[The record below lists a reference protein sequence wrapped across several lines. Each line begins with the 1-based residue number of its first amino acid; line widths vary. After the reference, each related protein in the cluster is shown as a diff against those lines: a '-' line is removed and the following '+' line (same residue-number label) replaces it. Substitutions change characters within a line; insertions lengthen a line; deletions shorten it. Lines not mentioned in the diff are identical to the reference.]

1 MPRLLRGKPIS
12 SISLA
17 LIVVVAIGL
26 IVLEIRHH
34 WNYGDFVPLAMHAD
48 VTDFK
53 GDIGD
58 GPTTFFDA
66 HLTNFGLFP
75 QEIERCE
82 FVSDAGGHEVSVAYR
97 LEQRDIAT
105 HDWKTLFDG
114 AKNFC
119 HPYPLGIKESKLVKK
134 LLWTGQTLSTGAE
147 ATSARAMPK
156 GETMRFVIEAN
167 GREFPTG
174 LFSIVEVYVH

>member
-1 MPRLLRGKPIS
+1 MLRLLRGKPIS
-12 SISLA
+12 SISVA
-17 LIVVVAIGL
+17 LIVAVATVL

-34 WNYGDFVPLAMHAD
+34 WKYGHFVPLGMHAD

-58 GPTTFFDA
+58 GTTIFFDA

-75 QEIERCE
+75 QEVERCE
-82 FVSDAGGHEVSVAYR
+82 FVSDAGAHEVSVAYR
-97 LEQRDIAT
+97 LEHLDTAT
-105 HDWKTLFDG
+105 HDWRTLFDS

-119 HPYPLGIKESKLVKK
+119 HPYPLAIAQSKLVKRA
-134 LLWTGQTLSTGAE
+134 LWTGQTLSTGAE
-147 ATSARAMPK
+147 ATAARAMLK

-174 LFSIVEVYVH
+174 RFMIVEVYGH

>member
-1 MPRLLRGKPIS
+1 MPRILRGKPIS

-17 LIVVVAIGL
+17 LIVAVAIGV
-26 IVLEIRHH
+26 IALEIRHH
-34 WNYGDFVPLAMHAD
+34 SKYGHFVPLGMHAD

-53 GDIGD
+53 GDLGD

-66 HLTNFGLFP
+66 HLTNFGVFP

-82 FVSDAGGHEVSVAYR
+82 FVTDAGGHEVSVAYR
-97 LEQRDIAT
+97 LEHWDMAT
-105 HDWKTLFDG
+105 HDWKMLFDG

-119 HPYPLGIKESKLVKK
+119 HPYPLGIAESKLVKK
-134 LLWTGQTLSTGAE
+134 ALWTGQTLSTGAE
-147 ATSARAMPK
+147 ATSARGMPK

-174 LFSIVEVYVH
+174 RFMIVEVYVH

>member
-1 MPRLLRGKPIS
+1 MPRLLRGKTIS
-12 SISLA
+12 SIFVA
-17 LIVVVAIGL
+17 LIVAVAIGL

-34 WNYGDFVPLAMHAD
+34 WKYGHFVPLGMHSD

-58 GPTTFFDA
+58 GPTTIFDA

-97 LEQRDIAT
+97 LEQLEIAT
-105 HDWKTLFDG
+105 HDWKTLFNG

-119 HPYPLGIKESKLVKK
+119 HPHPLGIAQSKLC
-134 LLWTGQTLSTGAE
+134 QEGALDWSDPFNWCRGCVCTRH
-147 ATSARAMPK
+147 A
-156 GETMRFVIEAN
+156 
-167 GREFPTG
+167 
-174 LFSIVEVYVH
+174 